1 MNYRVSL
8 LLAKNSAS
16 LCSYNAILWFF
27 WPTLSLSMHIPLSL
41 HYKCFSPT
49 PILAMLA
56 SFLGRVWGKE
66 QLPHSRA
73 VISKCL
79 EIAAG
84 QNQSVS
90 IWQFSQILY
99 KEAWKK
105 KSLASTFSLPVPSFC
120 FYLFL
125 IFALVVTALFPFLKF
140 LLFSLFSS
148 FHSSYVNS
156 CFPTSFLPLFLL
168 LLFFLPIIS
177 FFLVSFLSFN
187 RTF

>member
-1 MNYRVSL
+1 MNYRLSL

-16 LCSYNAILWFF
+16 LCSYNDILWFF

-41 HYKCFSPT
+41 HYEYFSPT

-56 SFLGRVWGKE
+56 SFLGRVGGKE
-66 QLPHSRA
+66 QFPHSWA

-90 IWQFSQILY
+90 IWQFSHILY

-105 KSLASTFSLPVPSFC
+105 KSLASTFSLPVSQ
-120 FYLFL
+120 FL
-125 IFALVVTALFPFLKF
+125 
-140 LLFSLFSS
+140 
-148 FHSSYVNS
+148 
-156 CFPTSFLPLFLL
+156 FLPLFNFCYCYCTL
-168 LLFFLPIIS
+168 S
-177 FFLVSFLSFN
+177 FFKISIVLSFI
-187 RTF
+187 FISLLIC